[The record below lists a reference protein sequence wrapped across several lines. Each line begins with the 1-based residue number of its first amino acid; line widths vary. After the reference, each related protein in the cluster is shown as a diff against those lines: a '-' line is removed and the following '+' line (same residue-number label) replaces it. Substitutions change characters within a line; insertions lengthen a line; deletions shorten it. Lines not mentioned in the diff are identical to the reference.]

1 LPDLSEEEDIR
12 SVDLFVGV
20 DPEERK
26 GSVSIEREVV
36 GAQLHRCVSGTD
48 FVVELLILKFEF
60 LPIFFNIG
68 NIHRF
73 FIGVILVLLV
83 FAVAMFEVYL
93 LILRFSC

>member
-1 LPDLSEEEDIR
+1 MPDLSEEEDIR

-26 GSVSIEREVV
+26 GSVSIEWEVV

-68 NIHRF
+68 NIHRTF
-73 FIGVILVLLV
+73 